1 MKFETKSESLL
12 KKDLTVSLYMIKKY
26 LKTKNFIRYKAKSI
40 KIFIMIKC

>member
-12 KKDLTVSLYMIKKY
+12 KKGLTVSLCIIKKY

>member
-12 KKDLTVSLYMIKKY
+12 KKDLTVSLYIIKKY
-26 LKTKNFIRYKAKSI
+26 LKTKNVIIYEAKSI